1 MPNFA
6 QWRRMRTSIRLATLL
21 CSLKDGHQMSLRDS
35 VPLLGRLAIPP
46 RCLNKVLGDTL
57 AFVVHAPEKKLG
69 IGVTLLNQWHKLL

>member
-1 MPNFA
+1 
-6 QWRRMRTSIRLATLL
+6 
-21 CSLKDGHQMSLRDS
+21 MSLRDS